1 MSVLYHF
8 FVCKTILNTKGC
20 PLCVTTAPVTIFVPN
35 FSKYMILYIIEFLY
49 YPEAVM
55 TFTGHNGDCPHC
67 VIGGIT
73 K

>member
-8 FVCKTILNTKGC
+8 FVCKTILNTKGLS
-20 PLCVTTAPVTIFVPN
+20 PLCHDSAGDDLRAE
-35 FSKYMILYIIEFLY
+35 FSKYMILYIIEFLKDTMGT
-49 YPEAVM
+49 V
-55 TFTGHNGDCPHC
+55 PHC